1 MPSNKTL
8 VAYRSK
14 GGATEQAAKTISEVL
29 RAKFNLD
36 VDLVDLG
43 KKRPPDITTYRN
55 IVVGAGVRTGKIY
68 KEALELLRQDFTG
81 KKLAFFHMF
90 HLLECPQ
97 NQFAAGVQ
105 GTASP

>member
-14 GGATEQAAKTISEVL
+14 GGATEEAAKTISEVL

-43 KKRPPDITTYRN
+43 KKRPPEHCN
-55 IVVGAGVRTGKIY
+55 
-68 KEALELLRQDFTG
+68 L
-81 KKLAFFHMF
+81 
-90 HLLECPQ
+90 P
-97 NQFAAGVQ
+97 
-105 GTASP
+105 